1 MLHSLSQ
8 GIVYTLITV
17 RISLHASTSVT
28 TTQRPTTRMKF
39 IGFPGTST
47 NTTEGLTTTI
57 DQSTDADSLK
67 HAGRID
73 NIPGSR
79 DEVPLENLLGDEKV
93 EMESDTP
100 PGTV

>member
-1 MLHSLSQ
+1 
-8 GIVYTLITV
+8 
-17 RISLHASTSVT
+17 
-28 TTQRPTTRMKF
+28 MKF
-39 IGFPGTST
+39 GFLGTTT
-47 NTTEGLTTTI
+47 NTTGGLTTTI

-67 HAGRID
+67 HAGLD

-79 DEVPLENLLGDEKV
+79 DGVPLENLLGDEKV